1 MSLAIQAFRYAAEP
15 FFFSNASD
23 KQSPALFAKVNHYF
37 VIVCCILLLG
47 VGINLDVLKYFLG
60 DSNYWQGLPIVPILL
75 LGYLFNGV
83 YYNLTVWF
91 KITDRT
97 YFATII
103 TIIGALITIAGNY
116 ILIPIAGYMGSSLA
130 TLICYFSMTALCYI
144 LGQKYYP
151 IPYNVGKSLAYIILT
166 TALLYGI
173 NSIVIENQIMAT
185 GFHGL
190 VILGYLFIV
199 YSIEKKGLRPG

>member
-23 KQSPALFAKVNHYF
+23 KQSPALFARVNHYF

-47 VGINLDVLKYFLG
+47 VGINLDILKYFLG

-97 YFATII
+97 YYATII
-103 TIIGALITIAGNY
+103 TITGAIITIAANY
-116 ILIPIAGYMGSSLA
+116 ILIPIAGYMGSSVA
-130 TLICYFSMTALCYI
+130 TLAMLLFDGGAMLRFRSEI
-144 LGQKYYP
+144 LSHSIQC
-151 IPYNVGKSLAYIILT
+151 VQES
-166 TALLYGI
+166 GI
-173 NSIVIENQIMAT
+173 YHSHHRI
-185 GFHGL
+185 
-190 VILGYLFIV
+190 
-199 YSIEKKGLRPG
+199 GLRC